1 MVLLSDYEKDGKVIA
16 ESFLQANVKTRTKYK
31 CCALHH
37 CVRENK
43 LTQDAYYIVKNI
55 IFSII
60 RTMPSVNNY
69 MRLQEHQV
77 SIYIFDHFDIVFQRD
92 DSILC

>member
-1 MVLLSDYEKDGKVIA
+1 MILVSDYEKDGKVIA

-43 LTQDAYYIVKNI
+43 LTQDTYYIVKNI
-55 IFSII
+55 IFSIL

-77 SIYIFDHFDIVFQRD
+77 R
-92 DSILC
+92 ILNF